1 MVVAA
6 NAELAPTAALKA
18 SVPVPM
24 LIFKLRLVLSLSRL
38 PLKVRLSLL
47 VLKLVPAFKVMLSLV
62 ASP

>member
-18 SVPVPM
+18 KVALPM
-24 LIFKLRLVLSLSRL
+24 LIFKLRLVMSLSRL
-38 PLKVRLSLL
+38 PLKVRLAF
-47 VLKLVPAFKVMLSLV
+47 VVPKLVPAFKVMLSLM

>member
-18 SVPVPM
+18 KVAVPM